1 MADPTPNKFAQLQQF
16 WQKGKPSAAASAAAP
31 AQPLLRQP
39 TAAPADAASADAA
52 PAFDPYGATDDL
64 DFVPEDKEDAP
75 ATSTAQSAASDLYT
89 LDEHFNGEE
98 EDDDQSRDV
107 ASEETKKGEKE
118 EEEQQTRDEA
128 ASPST
133 QQHPPPT
140 SDSLYAVDE
149 AFVSEDGDEARSDVD
164 DEGKRVADD
173 VAPPSTTESDSDAG
187 DSRYAY
193 SASVNASD
201 VAYAVMDDQFNPEQE
216 QPEPVVGKVQPT
228 AHVSSASPT
237 PSYGADSSA
246 IQYAPS
252 SLADFF
258 GKLFYFG
265 YHFNIINF
273 F

>member
-16 WQKGKPSAAASAAAP
+16 WQKGKPSAAASAAP

-39 TAAPADAASADAA
+39 APAHAADAEASAA

-98 EDDDQSRDV
+98 DDDDDQPRDV
-107 ASEETKKGEKE
+107 AAEETKKGEKE
-118 EEEQQTRDEA
+118 EKQQQTRDEA
-128 ASPST
+128 ASSSKR
-133 QQHPPPT
+133 QHPPPT

-164 DEGKRVADD
+164 DEGKRAADD

-187 DSRYAY
+187 ESRYAY
-193 SASVNASD
+193 SAASD

-216 QPEPVVGKVQPT
+216 QPEPVVSKVQPT
-228 AHVSSASPT
+228 AHVSSASPA

-246 IQYAPS
+246 IQYS
-252 SLADFF
+252 SPTDFF
-258 GKLFYFG
+258 IILFCYN
-265 YHFNIINF
+265 HLKIS
-273 F
+273 